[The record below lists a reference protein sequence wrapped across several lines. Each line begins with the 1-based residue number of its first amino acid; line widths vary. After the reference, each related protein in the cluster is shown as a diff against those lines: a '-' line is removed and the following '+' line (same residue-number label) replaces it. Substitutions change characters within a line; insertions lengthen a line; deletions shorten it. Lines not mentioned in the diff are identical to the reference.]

1 LAGGPLVPYC
11 VSALLVEISS
21 ELREREEAA
30 PALLY
35 LEPPCSHS
43 MRVVT
48 GTCCV

>member
-1 LAGGPLVPYC
+1 MPYR
-11 VSALLVEISS
+11 VSALLVDFSS

-35 LEPPCSHS
+35 LEPPCLHS

-48 GTCCV
+48 GTC